1 MKVVVGQNTI
11 VKKITVGT
19 PLRVGSAA
27 NGSLTGLDD
36 VNGSVN
42 LAHDTILQYD
52 SASGKF
58 KHVSPAALASDGLT
72 VAASGMGSLSESGGT
87 LTYVGPS
94 TDSITTLFNAT
105 YDSNSFGTLTQTGG
119 TTHLVGPTAAQI
131 RGLFSGA
138 NSLNYNQATGEFSV
152 TVPSTSAGF
161 DSDLALKTT
170 DDLAEGSN
178 LYYTDSRGRAAITVS
193 DAGGFG
199 SLTYNSASGQIVYT
213 GPSET
218 ETRSVLSVGDNLAYD
233 SATGKI
239 TFTGNLGGDFGA
251 GDAQAALTVSS
262 TGDYGSLSYNSSTG
276 LFTHVGVND
285 SDIRG
290 AISAAGDLNYNQ
302 STGIISFTQKTDAQI
317 RALFTVSGD
326 LGYDTATGVFSVD
339 LGSVDVTDSAVTR
352 ALFSVTNDAGDY
364 GALAYDAGTGIF
376 TFNKVTDSDIRGS
389 ITATNSL
396 LDGLGSISFNEND
409 GTIQYTGV
417 SPQEIRNQF
426 SASGDLQYNSTTGQ
440 FSITTGAHYT
450 DSDARNVFSVNFV
463 GDTAFD
469 SSPYGGASYNA
480 STGLLTISGT
490 TDSNIRNSLTVQDS
504 GGLGSLTYNTKQG
517 RIVYTGPGVSD
528 VSSLLSATTD
538 SLSMGKLTLDSSK
551 GQFTLKL
558 EDDSVRA
565 LFSVVSDQE
574 GGTNLTYNQETG
586 VFTHSGPSTLDLRSQ
601 LSIVD
606 AGGDGSF
613 TYFESGGV
621 FTYTGPSPAEVRA
634 HFEGGLGIDYNEAT
648 GTFRLDSSA
657 NIVTG
662 SIVTGKL
669 TVTDSAV
676 IDRARI
682 VDRLNVSTIAS
693 LTDSGDIDIIAGDDV
708 EIVAGDKINLLAS
721 NLSTSANVLRL
732 LSDDSNLN
740 NINGGGLL
748 LGSGS
753 NQKSILH
760 QQFGIYDQF
769 VIGANTGLHVP
780 GYMTG
785 RTIDSIN
792 KRIDELPDSAQMK
805 GILSAGPGLSYDNTN
820 GIYRIISSGVT
831 AGTYGDAT
839 NVSQLTVDSLGIVT
853 SAVDVPISTVNNF
866 TYDSATG
873 NLKITTATD
882 SFNVGITLDPY
893 STANLVEDSTN
904 LYYTTARADSDARAA
919 ISAGLGLDY
928 NELTGTFRVDSTSDI
943 TLASAAVNHIDYN
956 VSYAAPWKEGRVFY
970 DSDTKAISY
979 YNDKNDVTI
988 NVGQEFVVRVYND
1001 TASPLYNG
1009 RAVHFN
1015 GRIGDTPTVR
1025 LSQGN
1030 SKLIARVD
1038 GVLTST
1044 IQPGGFGYVTRLGF
1058 VNGINTNGLTEGAE
1072 LYLATDSLGGFTTIE
1087 PSSETD
1093 FPFHVGRVI
1102 VEDST
1107 QGRILV
1113 DPYTE
1118 FYEQL
1123 RVTDHLHVDSEAH
1136 IPIIHN
1142 DRIAFNTTRF
1152 TDINVPEN
1160 LPSFKEGNLFYFQGP
1175 DALTYSNEKIN
1186 IKLGQDEVVRVYN
1199 NTGLTIGK
1207 GKVVYITGATND
1219 FPTIAL
1225 AKSDNIGTVY
1235 ETQGLTSNEIAN
1247 GEYGYV
1253 TVRGLYGGLNTSNFN
1268 VGDIVHVSPDSAG
1281 ELVNY
1286 SPQYPNYPFEV
1297 GIVLVSDSASGG
1309 NVGGCIQ
1316 VGLRAEVFEN
1326 IRVVGNSRFDADV
1339 TIAGNLNLLGS
1350 ETQTKVTNLAV
1361 SDNFVFLAAGDTVTA
1376 QALDSG
1382 LDDLTFI
1389 GTYTGDSDLAYY
1401 VKIQDAD
1408 VGGDIL
1414 VWSFDSN
1421 FASLEPFESAGGPTL
1436 WNLTTNGLTGD
1447 LRHGIS
1453 FEFEAAT
1460 GHDSAERWRGDAA
1473 PSNLDLGL
1481 VGNYNPP
1488 DGPFAR
1494 AGAFRDNADGRFKF
1508 FEGYTS
1514 TIGASINT
1522 SDSSYQDANIQFGTG
1537 YGDIVGN
1544 VTGNVT
1550 GQVSDI
1556 SNHNTSALAEDPAAT
1571 DSSGTQYFTSARS
1584 RAAIQAVDAGGDG
1597 SFVYDS
1603 TSGTMTYT
1611 GPSEAEF
1618 FQHFKDN
1625 NDSLGDLTF
1634 DSAYG
1639 SVGGFKLHER
1649 HILRQREVYA
1659 DSMVNNQEYFLMY
1672 SGTTG
1677 GNLVKVR
1684 GDTMAS
1690 KFGGGGGGAGGGL
1703 FGYINM

>member
-1 MKVVVGQNTI
+1 MKVVVGTNTI

-19 PLRVGSAA
+19 PIRVGSAA
-27 NGSLTGLDD
+27 NGSLVGLDD

-42 LAHDTILQYD
+42 LSDGTILQYD
-52 SASGKF
+52 SNSGLF
-58 KHVSPAALASDGLT
+58 KHVSPSTITGSGLDVT
-72 VAASGMGSLSESGGT
+72 NGGGLGSISYDSSNAI
-87 LTYVGPS
+87 LTYTGPS
-94 TDSITTLFNAT
+94 SDSIHSLFNAT
-105 YDSNSFGTLTQTGG
+105 YDSNSLGTLSYTAGEVR
-119 TTHLVGPTAAQI
+119 LVGPTQAQI
-131 RGLFSGA
+131 RALFSAG
-138 NSLNYNQATGEFSV
+138 NDLTYNEATGEFSV
-152 TVPSTSAGF
+152 NVPDTSAAF
-161 DSDLALKTT
+161 DSNFALKTT
-170 DDLAEGSN
+170 SDLAEGSN
-178 LYYTDSRGRAAITVS
+178 LYYTDSRGRAAISAV
-193 DAGGFG
+193 DNGGYG
-199 SLTYNSASGQIVYT
+199 SLTYNNTTGQI
-213 GPSET
+213 E
-218 ETRSVLSVGDNLAYD
+218 
-233 SATGKI
+233 
-239 TFTGNLGGDFGA
+239 FTG
-251 GDAQAALTVSS
+251 VSA
-262 TGDYGSLSYNSSTG
+262 
-276 LFTHVGVND
+276 
-285 SDIRG
+285 SDIR
-290 AISAAGDLNYNQ
+290 S
-302 STGIISFTQKTDAQI
+302 
-317 RALFTVSGD
+317 LFNASGD
-326 LGYDTATGVFSVD
+326 LGYDTATGVFSID
-339 LGSVDVTDSAVTR
+339 LGQVEVTDSAVTR
-352 ALFSVTNDAGDY
+352 ALFSVVNDSGDY
-364 GALAYDAGTGIF
+364 GSLSYNTATGTF

-389 ITATNSL
+389 ISVANSGGGFGFLTYDQNTGIIDHTA
-396 LDGLGSISFNEND
+396 ISA
-409 GTIQYTGV
+409 Q
-417 SPQEIRNQF
+417 QIRDQF
-426 SASGDLQYNSTTGQ
+426 SASGDLSYDNTSGQ
-440 FSITTGAHYT
+440 FSITTGVHYE
-450 DSDARNVFSVNFV
+450 DSDARNAIDFVHSADSIANTAEYGSV
-463 GDTAFD
+463 
-469 SSPYGGASYNA
+469 SYDK
-480 STGLLTISGT
+480 STGLVTIFGT
-490 TDSNIRNSLTVQDS
+490 RDSDIRGSLTVQDS
-504 GGLGSLTYNTKQG
+504 GGLGSLTYFEKQG
-517 RIVYTGPGVSD
+517 RLVYKGADAEELFSYFSVDEDST
-528 VSSLLSATTD
+528 SLGDLYLDSATGSIRFQLDQD
-538 SLSMGKLTLDSSK
+538 SIRSLI
-551 GQFTLKL
+551 
-558 EDDSVRA
+558 
-565 LFSVVSDQE
+565 SVVSDNE
-574 GGTNLTYNQETG
+574 GGTHLSYNSADGVITYRGPADLNLRRLIS
-586 VFTHSGPSTLDLRSQ
+586 VDSTAN
-601 LSIVD
+601 V
-606 AGGDGSF
+606 GDGSLLYHESSGTF
-613 TYFESGGV
+613 TYV
-621 FTYTGPSPAEVRA
+621 GPVASETRK
-634 HFEGGLGIDYNEAT
+634 HFSGGLGIDYDSGT
-648 GTFRLDSSA
+648 GTFRIDSGADVRINSLIGSVRLETPLIKNFSGNITLDPFDADAADSTGTV
-657 NIVTG
+657 IVKG
-662 SIVTGKL
+662 GMRVYDDL
-669 TVTDSAV
+669 TVNGSLNITGDSAVFNVGALSVEDATINIGKDIDVDDVGIDGAGLIFGTDSAGGEGLTFLFDRSNNRWDLNRGLN
-676 IDRARI
+676 IDGP
-682 VDRLNVSTIAS
+682 LIATS
-693 LTDSGDIDIIAGDDV
+693 ISSPTTDGLQQQIDA
-708 EIVAGDKINLLAS
+708 
-721 NLSTSANVLRL
+721 
-732 LSDDSNLN
+732 
-740 NINGGGLL
+740 
-748 LGSGS
+748 
-753 NQKSILH
+753 
-760 QQFGIYDQF
+760 
-769 VIGANTGLHVP
+769 
-780 GYMTG
+780 
-785 RTIDSIN
+785 
-792 KRIDELPDSAQMK
+792 LPDSAQTRT
-805 GILSAGPGLSYDNTN
+805 LVSAGPGLDYDNIT
-820 GIYRIISSGVT
+820 GVFRRT
-831 AGTYGDAT
+831 SLGAVGTYGNTTTVPQLVIDSNGVLTSVA
-839 NVSQLTVDSLGIVT
+839 NV
-853 SAVDVPISTVNNF
+853 AISTVETINF
-866 TYDSATG
+866 DSASGILTVG
-873 NLKITTATD
+873 TATGD
-882 SFNVGITLDPY
+882 LTTSI
-893 STANLVEDSTN
+893 
-904 LYYTTARADSDARAA
+904 TARKDFVGGA
-919 ISAGLGLDY
+919 GLDY
-928 NELTGTFRVDSTSDI
+928 DSLTGTFRVDS
-943 TLASAAVNHIDYN
+943 AADLRVNSIQPNYIDYN
-956 VSYAAPWKEGRVFY
+956 TSAQPGWAEGRVFY
-970 DSDTKAISY
+970 DSDTKALSY

-1001 TASPLYNG
+1001 TASPLYDG

-1015 GRIGDTPTVR
+1015 GRMGDTPTVR

-1113 DPYTE
+1113 DPWTE
-1118 FYEQL
+1118 FYEHL

-1142 DRIAFNTTRF
+1142 DRIAFNATRF

-1235 ETQGLTSNEIAN
+1235 ETHGLTSNEIAN

-1253 TVRGLYGGLNTSNFN
+1253 TVRGLYGGLNTSAFAP
-1268 VGDIVHVSPDSAG
+1268 GDIVHVSPDSAG

-1350 ETQTKVTNLAV
+1350 ETQTKVANLAV

-1453 FEFEAAT
+1453 FQFEAAT
-1460 GHDSAERWRGDAA
+1460 GHDSAERWRGDAG

-1481 VGNYNPP
+1481 VGNYNPA

-1603 TSGTMTYT
+1603 ATGTMTYT

-1618 FQHFKDN
+1618 YQHFKDN
-1625 NDSLGDLTF
+1625 ADSWGDMTF

-1639 SVGGFKLHER
+1639 TNGGYRLHER
-1649 HILRQREVYA
+1649 HILNRQEVFA
-1659 DSMVNNQEYFLMY
+1659 DSFVSSQEYFLMY

-1677 GNLVKVR
+1677 ALKKVR
-1684 GDTMAS
+1684 GDTLAS
-1690 KFGGGGGGAGGGL
+1690 TLGAGGGGGGSL
-1703 FGYINM
+1703 FGYINL